1 MRRRKV
7 SLMKKMTKLAILS
20 LFLIAILVQG
30 VPVNAN
36 SPQSMTIDYDFSSQV
51 LSIDIAHSVSDV
63 SSHYIYEIEVSKN
76 SVGILT
82 KTYAT
87 QNTTAGMSVTY
98 SIPAVH
104 GNVLSATAKCIQS
117 GEITNQV
124 TVVDPDNTDTT
135 PTNGGETWMEITLF
149 IGIAIVAIGVVA
161 MIFALLRR
169 R

>member
-1 MRRRKV
+1 
-7 SLMKKMTKLAILS
+7 
-20 LFLIAILVQG
+20 
-30 VPVNAN
+30 
-36 SPQSMTIDYDFSSQV
+36 
-51 LSIDIAHSVSDV
+51 
-63 SSHYIYEIEVSKN
+63 
-76 SVGILT
+76 
-82 KTYAT
+82 
-87 QNTTAGMSVTY
+87 MSVTY